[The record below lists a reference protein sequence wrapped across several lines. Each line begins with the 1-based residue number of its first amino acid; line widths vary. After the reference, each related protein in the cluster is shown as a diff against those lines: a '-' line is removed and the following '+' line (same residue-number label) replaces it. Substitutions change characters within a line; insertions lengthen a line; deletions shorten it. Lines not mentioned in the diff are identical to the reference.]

1 MVLFRA
7 PIHDT
12 VEFKLDY
19 HYSPSI
25 VFSDAEFLDG
35 KEVVSALNEFAEI
48 VEGIVMAIEAEST
61 RLGLF

>member
-7 PIHDT
+7 PARDT

-25 VFSDAEFLDG
+25 VFSDAEFLNG
-35 KEVVSALNEFAEI
+35 KEIISTLNEFADI
-48 VEGIVMAIEAEST
+48 VEGIVMAIEAESK
-61 RLGLF
+61 RIGLT